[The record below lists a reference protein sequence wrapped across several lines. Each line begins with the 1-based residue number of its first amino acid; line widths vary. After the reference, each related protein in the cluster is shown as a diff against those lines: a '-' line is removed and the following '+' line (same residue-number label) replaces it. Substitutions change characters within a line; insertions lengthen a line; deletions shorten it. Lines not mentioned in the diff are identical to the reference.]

1 MVAAGPPES
10 GWPAAREQGPSA
22 GRKSRR
28 NDPVRRC
35 ETASWS
41 KPLSVL
47 LALPGR
53 IGRPSLDKAIS
64 RGGGNSKM
72 ENDPTEALRRR
83 AAQVMPGGV
92 SSNIRLVE
100 GPEAI
105 LVRRAEG
112 ARVWDEAGREYL
124 DYVAGYGAMLFGY
137 APPALNAALAA
148 TLAEGTQFSS
158 THRREIELAETL
170 VAAMPSLGKVRFHS
184 TGTEAVQTAFRLARG
199 FTGRPTIV
207 KFRQHYHGWLIPAD
221 AALPAG
227 EAAMDGLADDGP
239 PIVTLPWND
248 GETAQRFLRRNA
260 DWIAGIITEPLMANL
275 GGHDPAKGYLQSLR
289 AVTEELGMVFILDEV
304 ITGFRLGLGGA
315 QGHYGIRPDLTTFGK
330 ALGGGMPIGAVGGR
344 ADIMDL
350 IADGRVNHSGTF
362 NGNSL
367 SMAAGCWTLET
378 LRHAGAC
385 FYESLFERSRALMGG
400 LARAAEAA
408 GIAIVLRGPGPV
420 FWLAFEADEK
430 ARAVLPAGA
439 PPPAE
444 PPLYRRFRL
453 GMQAEGIR
461 LTPGGRWYVMD
472 AHRKADIALTLD
484 RAAAVLRSLSS

>member
-1 MVAAGPPES
+1 MAVS
-10 GWPAAREQGPSA
+10 PAEG
-22 GRKSRR
+22 KK
-28 NDPVRRC
+28 V
-35 ETASWS
+35 
-41 KPLSVL
+41 
-47 LALPGR
+47 
-53 IGRPSLDKAIS
+53 
-64 RGGGNSKM
+64 

-83 AAQVMPGGV
+83 AAEVMPGGV

-124 DYVAGYGAMLFGY
+124 DYVAGYGAVLFGY

-148 TLAEGTQFSS
+148 TLVEGTQFSS
-158 THRREIELAETL
+158 TNRREIELAEML
-170 VAAMPSLGKVRFHS
+170 VSAMPSLAQVRFHS

-207 KFRQHYHGWLIPAD
+207 KFRQHYHGWLIPGD

-227 EAAMDGLADDGP
+227 DTARDGFSGGGQP
-239 PIVTLPWND
+239 PILTLPWND
-248 GETAQRFLRRNA
+248 AQAAQLVLRQNA
-260 DWIAGIITEPLMANL
+260 NWIAGIITEPLMANL
-275 GGHDPAKGYLQSLR
+275 GGHDPAKGYLQTLR

-315 QGHYGIRPDLTTFGK
+315 QGYYGIRPDLTTFGK

-344 ADIMDL
+344 ADIMAL

-362 NGNSL
+362 NGNAL
-367 SMAAGCWTLET
+367 SMAAGCWTMET
-378 LRHAGAC
+378 LRRTGAC
-385 FYESLFERSRALMGG
+385 FYESLFERGRALMGG
-400 LARAAEAA
+400 LAKAAEAA
-408 GIAIVLRGPGPV
+408 GLAVALRGPGPV
-420 FWLAFEADEK
+420 FWLAFEADEQ
-430 ARAVLPAGA
+430 ARAALPAGA

-453 GMQAEGIR
+453 AMQAEGVR
-461 LTPGGRWYVMD
+461 LSPGGRWYVMD
-472 AHRKADIALTLD
+472 AHSKADIATTLE
-484 RAAAVLRSLSS
+484 RAAAALRRLPFQPE

>member
-1 MVAAGPPES
+1 
-10 GWPAAREQGPSA
+10 
-22 GRKSRR
+22 
-28 NDPVRRC
+28 
-35 ETASWS
+35 
-41 KPLSVL
+41 
-47 LALPGR
+47 
-53 IGRPSLDKAIS
+53 
-64 RGGGNSKM
+64 M

-83 AAQVMPGGV
+83 AAEVMPGGV
-92 SSNIRLVE
+92 SSNIRLGE

-105 LVRRAEG
+105 LVRRAGG

-137 APPALNAALAA
+137 APPALNAALASA
-148 TLAEGTQFSS
+148 LADGTQFSS
-158 THRREIELAETL
+158 THRREIELAEML

-207 KFRQHYHGWLIPAD
+207 KFRQHYHGWLIPGD
-221 AALPAG
+221 AMLPAG
-227 EAAMDGLADDGP
+227 DGGTDGRGDDAHP

-248 GETAQRFLRRNA
+248 VEAAQLFLRRNA
-260 DWIAGIITEPLMANL
+260 DRIAGIITEPLMANL
-275 GGHDPAKGYLQSLR
+275 GGHDPAKGYLQALR
-289 AVTEELGMVFILDEV
+289 TLTEELGMVYILDEV

-315 QGHYGIRPDLTTFGK
+315 QGYYGIRPDLTTFGK
-330 ALGGGMPIGAVGGR
+330 ALGGGLPIGAVGGR

-378 LRHAGAC
+378 LRRTGAC

-400 LARAAEAA
+400 LAGAAEAA
-408 GIAIVLRGPGPV
+408 GIAVVLRGPGPV

-430 ARAVLPAGA
+430 ARAALPAGA

-472 AHRKADIALTLD
+472 AHSNADIAMTLD
-484 RAAAVLRSLSS
+484 CAAAVLRSFSTRVAE